1 MVVEQ
6 YNKTPVPIF
15 IVMGVAGC
23 GKTSVAE
30 ELQKLLGCDYVEGD
44 SLHPKENVDKMT
56 SGIPLQDD
64 DRWSWLRKIRD
75 TIKEHAT
82 TLYDQEEGKGGR
94 ALVVTCSSLK
104 VVYRDIL
111 RDVPKELATVTFVY
125 LKGTTEL
132 LKERIGAR
140 KSHFMSAAMLQS
152 QLDTLQEPDPKT
164 ENVIIADIQP
174 EPKIIASNV
183 LKQL

>member
-1 MVVEQ
+1 MVNEQ
-6 YNKTPVPIF
+6 YNRKPVPIF

-30 ELQKLLGCDYVEGD
+30 ELQMLLNCDYVEGN

-64 DRWSWLRKIRD
+64 DRWPWLRKIRD
-75 TIKEHAT
+75 TIEAHAKI
-82 TLYDQEEGKGGR
+82 LYDQEEKGR

-104 VVYRDIL
+104 KVYRDIL
-111 RDVPKELATVTFVY
+111 CDVPKELATVTFVY

-132 LKERIGAR
+132 LAERIGNR
-140 KSHFMSAAMLQS
+140 QSHFMSASMLQS
-152 QLDTLQEPDPKT
+152 QLDTLEEPDPKT
-164 ENVIIADIQP
+164 ENVIITCIKP
-174 EPKIIASNV
+174 EPKIIAAEV
-183 LKQL
+183 LKEL